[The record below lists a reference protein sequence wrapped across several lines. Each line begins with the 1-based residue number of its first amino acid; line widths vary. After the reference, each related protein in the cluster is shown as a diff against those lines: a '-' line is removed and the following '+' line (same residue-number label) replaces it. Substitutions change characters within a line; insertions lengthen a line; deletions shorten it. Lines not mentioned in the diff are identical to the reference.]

1 MAAAI
6 HGYPDLG
13 RRRGGV
19 NNMCDV
25 GMPKRGSVL
34 SR

>member
-1 MAAAI
+1 MAPAI

-19 NNMCDV
+19 NNVCDV
-25 GMPKRGSVL
+25 GKPKRESVL
-34 SR
+34 PR